1 MQCRSDQRRKS
12 QKIKVTLERCLN
24 ELMDGP
30 ITVQLN
36 EQEARLLFNTIQ
48 ARSRYRP
55 IKHPYGRVVWQPWM
69 GVLLKKLSQALA
81 EAEVV
86 DAA

>member
-1 MQCRSDQRRKS
+1 MKDLVDRQ
-12 QKIKVTLERCLN
+12 
-24 ELMDGP
+24 

>member
-1 MQCRSDQRRKS
+1 LKDLVDR
-12 QKIKVTLERCLN
+12 
-24 ELMDGP
+24 P

-36 EQEARLLFNTIQ
+36 KQEARLLFNTIQ

-81 EAEVV
+81 EEGVV

>member
-1 MQCRSDQRRKS
+1 MQYRSDQRRKS

-69 GVLLKKLSQALA
+69 GVLLKKRSKALA
-81 EAEVV
+81 EEGVV

>member
-1 MQCRSDQRRKS
+1 
-12 QKIKVTLERCLN
+12 
-24 ELMDGP
+24 MDRP
-30 ITVQLN
+30 ITVQLS

-48 ARSRYRP
+48 ARSRYQP

-69 GVLLKKLSQALA
+69 GVLLKKLSQALG
-81 EAEVV
+81 EAGVE

>member
-1 MQCRSDQRRKS
+1 MQDRCDQKRRK
-12 QKIKVTLERCLN
+12 QTIRVTLERCLN

-36 EQEARLLFNTIQ
+36 AQEARLLFNTIQ
-48 ARSRYRP
+48 GRSRYRP

>member
-1 MQCRSDQRRKS
+1 MQCRSDEKRKK
-12 QKIKVTLERCLN
+12 QTIKVTLERCRN
-24 ELMDGP
+24 GLMDGP

-36 EQEARLLFNTIQ
+36 EQEARLLFNTSQ

-81 EAEVV
+81 EAEVG

>member
-1 MQCRSDQRRKS
+1 
-12 QKIKVTLERCLN
+12 
-24 ELMDGP
+24 MDRQ

-69 GVLLKKLSQALA
+69 GVLLRKLRQALA
-81 EAEVV
+81 EEGVV

>member
-1 MQCRSDQRRKS
+1 
-12 QKIKVTLERCLN
+12 
-24 ELMDGP
+24 MDRP
-30 ITVQLN
+30 ITVQLS

-48 ARSRYRP
+48 ARSRYQP

-69 GVLLKKLSQALA
+69 GVLLKKLSQALG
-81 EAEVV
+81 EAGVA

>member
-12 QKIKVTLERCLN
+12 QKIKVRLERCLN

-69 GVLLKKLSQALA
+69 GVLLKKLSKALA
-81 EAEVV
+81 EEGVV

>member
-1 MQCRSDQRRKS
+1 MQDRCDQKRRK
-12 QKIKVTLERCLN
+12 QTIRVTLERCLN

-69 GVLLKKLSQALA
+69 GVLLKKLSKALA
-81 EAEVV
+81 EEGVV

>member
-36 EQEARLLFNTIQ
+36 AQEARLLFNTIQ

>member
-1 MQCRSDQRRKS
+1 MQYRSDQRRKS

-81 EAEVV
+81 EEGVV

>member
-1 MQCRSDQRRKS
+1 MKDLVDR
-12 QKIKVTLERCLN
+12 
-24 ELMDGP
+24 P

-36 EQEARLLFNTIQ
+36 KQEARLLFNTIQ

-81 EAEVV
+81 EEGVV

>member
-1 MQCRSDQRRKS
+1 MKDLVDRQ
-12 QKIKVTLERCLN
+12 
-24 ELMDGP
+24 

-48 ARSRYRP
+48 ARSRYQP

-69 GVLLKKLSQALA
+69 GVLLKKLSKALA
-81 EAEVV
+81 EEGVV

>member
-12 QKIKVTLERCLN
+12 QKIKVTLERYLN

-36 EQEARLLFNTIQ
+36 KQEARLLFNTIQ

-81 EAEVV
+81 EEGVV

>member
-69 GVLLKKLSQALA
+69 GVLLRKLSKALA
-81 EAEVV
+81 EEGVV